1 MNDISSKRKAQQ
13 RVDRIHVLREELAAL
28 AGQGILEFSDEQRA
42 RLDSHLDRELAELA
56 ARCDVDISEKQKQI
70 SLGMRIL
77 AALGGLAFCAALYLF
92 FYRIWG
98 SLTTPIQTVLLV
110 ATPLLALTGTEL
122 ISRREKTYFFTT
134 LASLV
139 AIASFA
145 INLGVM
151 GSLFN
156 ILPSPGIFL
165 ACGAF
170 AVALAYGYRLR
181 LALMAG
187 LVSLLIFFAATLV
200 TWTGIY
206 WESFLQ
212 RPETVLPGCLIL
224 VAISVL
230 VPHSRWTDFPE
241 VYRGIGLLLLLLCL
255 ELLIHAGH
263 TSYLP
268 FAVKTNESIFRIAG
282 FVAAGMVIL
291 WGILKSHPGIV
302 NLGSLAFALYLFD
315 QLFSWWWDWMPKYLF
330 FLIIGTI
337 AVCLLVIF
345 RKLRNRVQEQ
355 LS

>member
-1 MNDISSKRKAQQ
+1 MLPTRAYY
-13 RVDRIHVLREELAAL
+13 VAA
-28 AGQGILEFSDEQRA
+28 GMT
-42 RLDSHLDRELAELA
+42 
-56 ARCDVDISEKQKQI
+56 
-70 SLGMRIL
+70 LGMLAYGVMATTILVVTPIL
-77 AALGGLAFCAALYLF
+77 ALIGMEF
-92 FYRIWG
+92 
-98 SLTTPIQTVLLV
+98 
-110 ATPLLALTGTEL
+110 
-122 ISRREKTYFFTT
+122 ISRREKTYYFTT

-139 AIASFA
+139 AIGAFA

-187 LVSLLIFFAATLV
+187 LVSLMIFLAATLV

-224 VAISVL
+224 LAIPLL

-241 VYRGIGLLLLLLCL
+241 IYRGIGLLLLLLCL

-268 FAVKTNESIFRIAG
+268 FAVKTNESIFRITG
-282 FVAAGMVIL
+282 FVAAGLAII
-291 WGILKSHPGIV
+291 WGIRKSQPGIV

-330 FLIIGTI
+330 FLIIGSI
-337 AVCLLVIF
+337 AACMLAIF
-345 RKLRNRVQEQ
+345 RKFRNRVQEQ